1 MLLGSCAPVSLGD
14 EILALECQ
22 QCAPEANPRQGVGAR
37 VGPWYNHKSFPPASQ
52 PFFASNLYMLSV
64 WYFNI
69 IAMISNKYIFQNH
82 YQLWLGSFLG
92 RDAPVLWVD
101 RQFGRHHN
109 WLYGRIG
116 VEGVSCWPLVL
127 LQIWAISVLEDF
139 HHQHLGHSGPE
150 SMEGV
155 TAQVFGKA
163 RGLSPGAASR
173 TLSIRPTWS
182 LKWKE
187 SLENKT
193 SLPEKDSTKR
203 ELTLCNLRCK
213 YFIRRIVKIG
223 SWWSRRARNARLSIS
238 VNTNSFYA
246 GNLYPIMWQIR
257 GSQASRIDKGK
268 AITVLGIGFVKII
281 YQSQLHKWL

>member
-22 QCAPEANPRQGVGAR
+22 QCAPEANPRQGVSAR

-52 PFFASNLYMLSV
+52 PFFASNLCMMSV

-92 RDAPVLWVD
+92 KDASVLWVD
-101 RQFGRHHN
+101 SQFGRHHN

-116 VEGVSCWPLVL
+116 VEGVSCWPLVPL
-127 LQIWAISVLEDF
+127 EIWAISVLEDF

-150 SMEGV
+150 SIEGV

-173 TLSIRPTWS
+173 TLEHPSYLIFEVERKS
-182 LKWKE
+182 GEQNFL
-187 SLENKT
+187 
-193 SLPEKDSTKR
+193 
-203 ELTLCNLRCK
+203 
-213 YFIRRIVKIG
+213 
-223 SWWSRRARNARLSIS
+223 AR
-238 VNTNSFYA
+238 
-246 GNLYPIMWQIR
+246 
-257 GSQASRIDKGK
+257 KG
-268 AITVLGIGFVKII
+268 
-281 YQSQLHKWL
+281 LHKKGAGSL

>member
-1 MLLGSCAPVSLGD
+1 MSSL
-14 EILALECQ
+14 IAL
-22 QCAPEANPRQGVGAR
+22 
-37 VGPWYNHKSFPPASQ
+37 
-52 PFFASNLYMLSV
+52 
-64 WYFNI
+64 
-69 IAMISNKYIFQNH
+69 ISNKYIFQNH

-116 VEGVSCWPLVL
+116 VEGVSCWPLVP

-246 GNLYPIMWQIR
+246 GNLYLIMWQIR